1 MPPEHD
7 LQRLLDEEPFV
18 RDLARQLVAGEADEV
33 VQRTWLRAVQQG
45 GAGVDKPRHWL
56 ARILRNVVANLR
68 RDHRRRTTRERAA
81 AVTDLVP
88 SSQELAQ
95 REESRRALVA
105 AVDALPTTLRTVVL
119 LRWFDGKAPRQ
130 IAEALGVPAATVST
144 QLQRALVLLRQ
155 RLDADHGG
163 DRRAWVV
170 PLVPFALRPELPPAL
185 RPELPPALPA
195 LPLVG
200 AATAPHLLLGAIA
213 MTSKTKL
220 AAAAAIVLAAG
231 AWLVFHDPMPPMPNP
246 PVSTT
251 TSAAMPQQGTLG
263 IAANADAPAAALER
277 EVAPVPTAPTAA
289 ATGTVIVRLVHH
301 DRVPAAGAMLTL
313 RERTEDVLFGG
324 LRQRTDADGIA
335 RFEAVAPGRLVAA
348 FELSWETRKSIELA
362 AGKTV
367 EVELELAGGLEVRGL
382 VVDARKNPV
391 AGALVEVAMMGRAD
405 AFPEVV
411 AVTGADGRFEARGC
425 PELCLLGAR
434 AQGHRASNLRFLHG
448 KAGNHAEVE
457 LVLGGDGGTVCGV
470 VVDPTGKPVRGAVVI
485 VGAGDVAGIG
495 GRDNLPPFAG
505 LTRTD
510 ERGEFAVVGLA
521 AGKQPIRVRGGH
533 LAPWRG
539 EVEVQA
545 GLTVT
550 QGVELGP
557 GAVLRGH
564 VVEGTGKP
572 VARAEIEV
580 GDWGDIAHFHGVSDA
595 GGAFELLGLPVGE
608 VVVRAEHGDHGKAR
622 VAVPTTATD
631 VATCTFT
638 LSRGLELKGRVVDQD
653 GQPIAAATI
662 ECLAEDPQEKWIVIA
677 HSDAE
682 GRFVAAN
689 RPEQGKVFLTAN
701 ASGYQERIVRG
712 LDPSKEAELR
722 LQRLQPATVRITG
735 RVVDADGRPVA
746 NAGAH
751 AFCHSVRSGP
761 NHDFTDNDGR
771 FELGPLAP
779 GDWALHV
786 NAAGHPDFRSDT
798 RSLAADFAWDL
809 GTITLQRGGTA
820 RLRLAGEAI
829 DDTRFFVVDAARTQT
844 FGIVTTADGKHTE
857 QLAAGDYFLLIQGPK
872 VAATAVPFPIRV
884 GEEVVVD
891 APLERAHPQTF
902 RVEAPAGAA
911 TDSVKLL
918 LFRGETFVGRTW
930 VDGTSKEPSGAIGLA
945 PGTYRAIGEVG
956 TWRGSATF
964 VVGATSGPP
973 VTVVLR

>member
-81 AVTDLVP
+81 AATDLVP

-163 DRRAWVV
+163 DRRAWMV
-170 PLVPFALRPELPPAL
+170 PLVPFAL

-220 AAAAAIVLAAG
+220 AAAAALVLAAC
-231 AWLVFHDPMPPMPNP
+231 AWLVFHDPMPPVPNP
-246 PVSTT
+246 PVSKTT
-251 TSAAMPQQGTLG
+251 AAAMPQQGSLG
-263 IAANADAPAAALER
+263 IAADADAPAAALPR
-277 EVAPVPTAPTAA
+277 EVAPVPSAPTAA

-301 DRVPAAGAMLTL
+301 DRTPAAGAMLTL
-313 RERTEDVLFGG
+313 RERTEDMLFGG

-348 FELSWETRKSIELA
+348 FELSWETRKSIDLA
-362 AGKTV
+362 AGRTV

-382 VVDARKNPV
+382 VVDAKKNPV
-391 AGALVEVAMMGRAD
+391 AGALVELAMMARGD

-411 AVTGADGRFEARGC
+411 AVTGADGRFVARGC

-457 LVLGGDGGTVCGV
+457 LVLGGDGGAVRGF
-470 VVDPTGKPVRGAVVI
+470 VVDPTGKPVCGAVVI
-485 VGAGDVAGIG
+485 VGAGEVAGIG
-495 GRDNLPPFAG
+495 GRDNLPPFGG

-510 ERGEFAVVGLA
+510 ERGEFSVVGLA
-521 AGKQPIRVRGGH
+521 VGKQPIRVRGGR

-550 QGVELGP
+550 QRVELGP

-580 GDWGDIAHFHGVSDA
+580 GDWGDIDHFRGVSNA
-595 GGAFELLGLPVGE
+595 EGGFELRGLPVGE

-622 VAVPTTATD
+622 VTVPTTATD
-631 VATCTFT
+631 VATCTLT
-638 LSRGLELKGRVVDQD
+638 LSRGLELTGRVVDQD

-662 ECLAEDPQEKWIVIA
+662 ECMAEDPQDNWVVIA
-677 HSDAE
+677 HSDAQ

-689 RPEQGKVFLTAN
+689 RPEQGKVILTAN
-701 ASGYQERIVRG
+701 ASGYQERMLRG

-735 RVVDADGRPVA
+735 RVVDPEGRPVA
-746 NAGAH
+746 NAGAY
-751 AFCHSVRSGP
+751 AFCQSVRSGP

-786 NAAGHPDFRSDT
+786 SAAGHPDFRSDT

-820 RLRLAGEAI
+820 RLRLMGEPI

-844 FGIVTTADGKHTE
+844 FGVVTTADGKHTE
-857 QLAAGDYFLLIQGPK
+857 ALAAGDYFLLIQGPK
-872 VAATAVPFPIRV
+872 VAATAVPFTIRV
-884 GEEVVVD
+884 GEETVVD
-891 APLERAHPQTF
+891 AALERAHPQTF

-911 TDSVKLL
+911 TDTVKLL

-945 PGTYRAIGEVG
+945 PGTYRTIGEVG
-956 TWRGSATF
+956 MWRGSATF

>member
-1 MPPEHD
+1 MPPERD

-45 GAGVDKPRHWL
+45 GAGVEKPRHWL
-56 ARILRNVVANLR
+56 ARILRNVVANLQ
-68 RDHRRRTTRERAA
+68 RDHRRRTARERAA
-81 AVTDLVP
+81 AVPELVP

-130 IAEALGVPAATVST
+130 IAEALGVPVATVST

-155 RLDADHGG
+155 RLDRDHGG
-163 DRRAWVV
+163 DRRAWMV
-170 PLVPFALRPELPPAL
+170 PLVPFALRPELPPA
-185 RPELPPALPA
+185 
-195 LPLVG
+195 PLVLPVAG
-200 AATAPHLLLGAIA
+200 APAAAPLLLGAIA

-220 AAAAAIVLAAG
+220 AAAAALVLAAC
-231 AWLVFHDPMPPMPNP
+231 AWFVFHDPLPPMPNP
-246 PVSTT
+246 SVSKTT
-251 TSAAMPQQGTLG
+251 PAALPQQGTLG

-277 EVAPVPTAPTAA
+277 EVAPVPSAPTAA

-301 DRVPAAGAMLTL
+301 DRIPAAGAVLTL

-324 LRQRTDADGIA
+324 LRQRTDEDGIA

-348 FELSWETRKSIELA
+348 FELSWEARKSIDLA
-362 AGKTV
+362 AGETV
-367 EVELELAGGLEVRGL
+367 EVELELTGGLAVRGL

-391 AGALVEVAMMGRAD
+391 AGALVELAMMARAD

-457 LVLGGDGGTVCGV
+457 LVLGDDGGAVRGF
-470 VVDPTGKPVRGAVVI
+470 VVDPTGKPVQGAVVI
-485 VGAGDVAGIG
+485 VGAEDVAGIG

-510 ERGEFAVVGLA
+510 ERGEFSVVGLA
-521 AGKQPIRVRGGH
+521 AGKQPIRVRGSR

-550 QGVELGP
+550 QRVDLGP

-564 VVEGTGKP
+564 VVEGPGEP

-580 GDWGDIAHFHGVSDA
+580 GEWGDIDHFHGVSDA
-595 GGAFELLGLPVGE
+595 EGAFELLGLPVGE
-608 VVVRAEHGDHGKAR
+608 VVVRAEHGDHGKAQ
-622 VAVPTTATD
+622 VTVPTTATD
-631 VATCTFT
+631 VATCTLT

-653 GQPIAAATI
+653 GQPIGAATI
-662 ECLAEDPQEKWIVIA
+662 ECMAEDPQDKWVVIA

-689 RPEQGKVFLTAN
+689 RPVQGKVVLTAN
-701 ASGYQERIVRG
+701 ASGYQERMMRG

-722 LQRLQPATVRITG
+722 LQRMQPATVRITG
-735 RVVDADGRPVA
+735 RVVDPEGRPVA

-751 AFCHSVRSGP
+751 AFCQSVRSGA

-771 FELGPLAP
+771 FELGPLSP
-779 GDWALHV
+779 GDWALRV
-786 NAAGHPDFRSDT
+786 SAAGHPDFRSDT
-798 RSLAADFAWDL
+798 RSLAANFAWDL

-820 RLRLAGEAI
+820 RLRLVGEAI

-844 FGIVTTADGKHTE
+844 FGVVTTGDGKHTE
-857 QLAAGDYFLLIQGPK
+857 QLAAGDYFLLIQGPT
-872 VAATAVPFPIRV
+872 VAATAPPFTIRV

-891 APLERAHPQTF
+891 APIERAHPQTF
-902 RVEAPAGAA
+902 RCEIPAGAA
-911 TDSVKLL
+911 VDSVAVLV
-918 LFRGETFVGRTW
+918 FRGDTFVGRIW
-930 VDGTSKEPSGAIGLA
+930 VDGKSAEPSGTIGLS
-945 PGTYRAIGEVG
+945 PGAYRAVAAVG
-956 TWRGSATF
+956 ALRGSATF
-964 VVGATSGPP
+964 VVGSTSGPP
-973 VTVVLR
+973 VLVALR

>member
-1 MPPEHD
+1 MPPERD

-45 GAGVDKPRHWL
+45 GAGVEQPRHWL

-68 RDHRRRTTRERAA
+68 RDHRRRAARERAA
-81 AVTDLVP
+81 ASPDLVP

-155 RLDADHGG
+155 RLDRDHGG
-163 DRRAWVV
+163 DRRAWMV
-170 PLVPFALRPELPPAL
+170 PLVPFALRPELPPAPL
-185 RPELPPALPA
+185 AFPVAGAPA
-195 LPLVG
+195 
-200 AATAPHLLLGAIA
+200 AAPLLLGAIA

-220 AAAAAIVLAAG
+220 AAAAALVLAAG
-231 AWLVFHDPMPPMPNP
+231 AWFVFHDPMPPVPNP
-246 PVSTT
+246 PVSKT
-251 TSAAMPQQGTLG
+251 TSAAMPEQGSLG
-263 IAANADAPAAALER
+263 IAADADATAATQER
-277 EVAPVPTAPTAA
+277 EVVLVPSAA
-289 ATGTVIVRLVHH
+289 ATAESGTVIVRLVHH
-301 DRVPAAGAMLTL
+301 DRTPAAGAMLTL

-324 LRQRTDADGIA
+324 LRQCTDADGIA

-348 FELSWETRKSIELA
+348 FELSWETRKSLELA

-367 EVELELAGGLEVRGL
+367 EVELELAGGIDVRGL
-382 VVDARKNPV
+382 VVDAKKNPV
-391 AGALVEVAMMGRAD
+391 AGALVELAMMARGD

-434 AQGHRASNLRFLHG
+434 AEGHRASNLRFLHG

-457 LVLGGDGGTVCGV
+457 LVLGGDGGTVRGF
-470 VVDPTGKPVRGAVVI
+470 VVDPDGRPVPGAVVI
-485 VGAGDVAGIG
+485 VGAGEVAGIG
-495 GRDNLPPFAG
+495 GRDNLPPFGG

-510 ERGEFAVVGLA
+510 ERGEFSVVGLA
-521 AGKQPIRVRGGH
+521 VGKQPIRARGGRF
-533 LAPWRG
+533 APWRG

-545 GLTVT
+545 GLSVT
-550 QGVELGP
+550 QRIDLGP
-557 GAVLRGH
+557 GAALRGR
-564 VVEGTGKP
+564 VVEGNGKP
-572 VARAEIEV
+572 VARAEIEI
-580 GDWGDIAHFHGVSDA
+580 GDWGDIDHFHGTSDA
-595 GGAFELLGLPVGE
+595 EGAFELRGLPVGE
-608 VVVRAEHGDHGKAR
+608 VVVRAEQRDHGKAR
-622 VAVPTTATD
+622 VTVPTTATE
-631 VATCTFT
+631 VATCTLT

-653 GQPIAAATI
+653 GQPIPTATI
-662 ECLAEDPQEKWIVIA
+662 ECLAEDPQDHWVVIA

-689 RPEQGKVFLTAN
+689 RPEKGTVALTAN
-701 ASGYQERIVRG
+701 ASGYQERLVRG
-712 LDPSKEAELR
+712 FDPSQEAHLQ
-722 LQRLQPATVRITG
+722 LQRMQPATVRITG
-735 RVVDADGRPVA
+735 RIVDPDGRPVA
-746 NAGAH
+746 NASTH
-751 AFCHSVRSGP
+751 AFSQSVRSGSS
-761 NHDFTDNDGR
+761 HAFTDDDGR

-786 NAAGHPDFRSDT
+786 RAKGHPEFRSDP
-798 RSLAADFAWDL
+798 RALAANFAWDL
-809 GTITLQRGGTA
+809 GTLTLQRGGTA
-820 RLRLAGEAI
+820 RLRLVGEPN

-844 FGIVTTADGKHTE
+844 FGVVTTADGKHTE
-857 QLAAGDYFLLIQGPK
+857 QLAAGDYFLLIQGPTI
-872 VAATAVPFPIRV
+872 AAIATPFTIRV

-891 APLERAHPQTF
+891 APIEQANPQAF

-911 TDSVKLL
+911 VDSVAVL
-918 LFRGETFVGRTW
+918 LFRGDTFVGRSW
-930 VDGTSKEPSGAIGLA
+930 VDGTSAGPSGSIGLA
-945 PGTYRAIGEVG
+945 PGAYRAVVEAGAL
-956 TWRGSATF
+956 RGSATF

-973 VTVVLR
+973 VTIVLR

>member
-1 MPPEHD
+1 MPPERD

-45 GAGVDKPRHWL
+45 GAGVEKPRHWL

-68 RDHRRRTTRERAA
+68 RDRRRRTARERAA
-81 AVTDLVP
+81 AVPELVP

-130 IAEALGVPAATVST
+130 IAEALGVPTATVST

-155 RLDADHGG
+155 RLDRDHGG
-163 DRRAWVV
+163 DRRAWMV
-170 PLVPFALRPELPPAL
+170 PLVPFALRPELPPAPL
-185 RPELPPALPA
+185 ALPVA
-195 LPLVG
+195 G
-200 AATAPHLLLGAIA
+200 APAAAPLLLGAIA

-231 AWLVFHDPMPPMPNP
+231 AWFVFHDPMPPVPNP
-246 PVSTT
+246 PVAQTT
-251 TSAAMPQQGTLG
+251 PAARPEQGSLG
-263 IAANADAPAAALER
+263 IAANGDATAANPER
-277 EVAPVPTAPTAA
+277 EVVLVPSAPTAA

-301 DRVPAAGAMLTL
+301 DRTKAAGAMLTL

-348 FELSWETRKSIELA
+348 FELGWETRKSIDLA
-362 AGKTV
+362 AGQTV
-367 EVELELAGGLEVRGL
+367 EVELELEGGLAVRGL

-391 AGALVEVAMMGRAD
+391 AGALVELAMMGRAD

-434 AQGHRASNLRFLHG
+434 AEGHRASNLRFLHG
-448 KAGNHAEVE
+448 KAGNQAEVE
-457 LVLGGDGGTVCGV
+457 LVLGDDGGAVRGF
-470 VVDPTGKPVRGAVVI
+470 VVDPTGKPVQGAVVI

-510 ERGEFAVVGLA
+510 ERGEFSVVGLA
-521 AGKQPIRVRGGH
+521 AGKQPIRVRGGR

-550 QGVELGP
+550 QRIELGP

-564 VVEGTGKP
+564 VVEGPGKP

-580 GDWGDIAHFHGVSDA
+580 GDWGDIDHFHGVSDA
-595 GGAFELLGLPVGE
+595 EGAFELSGLPVGE

-622 VAVPTTATD
+622 VTVPTTATE
-631 VATCTFT
+631 VASCQLE
-638 LSRGLELKGRVVDQD
+638 LSRGLELKGRIVDPD
-653 GQPIAAATI
+653 GQPIATAI
-662 ECLAEDPQEKWIVIA
+662 VECMAEGSQQDRWIA
-677 HSDAE
+677 FTHSDAQ
-682 GRFVAAN
+682 GRFVAGN
-689 RPEQGKVFLTAN
+689 RPEQGKVTLTVH
-701 ASGYQERIVRG
+701 ASGYEQLVVRG
-712 LDPSKEAELR
+712 LDPSEEAVLQLR
-722 LQRLQPATVRITG
+722 RTQPATVRITG
-735 RVVDADGRPVA
+735 RIVDPEGRPVA
-746 NAGAH
+746 NAGASG
-751 AFCHSVRSGP
+751 FCQTVR
-761 NHDFTDNDGR
+761 TDQTHGVTDSDGR
-771 FELGPLAP
+771 FELGPLVP
-779 GDWALHV
+779 GDWVVHV
-786 NAAGHPDFRSDT
+786 RAAGHPDFRGEPRT
-798 RSLAADFAWDL
+798 LAAEAAWDL

-820 RLRLAGEAI
+820 RVRLVGEPI
-829 DDTRFFVVDAARTQT
+829 DDARFLIVDAARKQT
-844 FGIVTTADGKHTE
+844 FGVVTTTDGKRSE
-857 QLAAGDYFLLIQGPK
+857 VLAAGDYALLVLGPT
-872 VAATAVPFPIRV
+872 VAAMAVPFTIRV

-891 APLERAHPQTF
+891 APIEPAHPQAF
-902 RVEAPAGAA
+902 RCEVPAGAA
-911 TDSVKLL
+911 TDTVKVL
-918 LFRGETFVGRTW
+918 LFRGEAFVGRTW
-930 VDGTSKEPSGAIGLA
+930 VDGKSAEPSGTIGLA
-945 PGTYRAIGEVG
+945 PGTYRAVAEFGAL
-956 TWRGSATF
+956 RGSATF
-964 VVGATSGPP
+964 MVGATSGPP
-973 VTVVLR
+973 VTIVLR

>member
-1 MPPEHD
+1 MPPERD

-45 GAGVDKPRHWL
+45 GAGVEKPRHWL

-68 RDHRRRTTRERAA
+68 RDRRRRTARERAA
-81 AVTDLVP
+81 AVPELVP

-130 IAEALGVPAATVST
+130 IAEALGVPTATVST

-163 DRRAWVV
+163 DRRAWMV
-170 PLVPFALRPELPPAL
+170 PLVPFALRPELPPAPL
-185 RPELPPALPA
+185 AFPVAGAPA
-195 LPLVG
+195 
-200 AATAPHLLLGAIA
+200 AAPLLLGAIA

-220 AAAAAIVLAAG
+220 AAAAAIVLAAA
-231 AWLVFHDPMPPMPNP
+231 AWFVFHDPMPPVPNP
-246 PVSTT
+246 PVSQTT
-251 TSAAMPQQGTLG
+251 PAAMPQQGSLG
-263 IAANADAPAAALER
+263 IAANADATAADPAR
-277 EVAPVPTAPTAA
+277 EVALVPTAPTAA
-289 ATGTVIVRLVHH
+289 TTGIVIVRLVHH
-301 DRVPAAGAMLTL
+301 DRAPAAGAMLTL
-313 RERTEDVLFGG
+313 RDRTEDALFGG
-324 LRQRTDADGIA
+324 LRQRTDAFGIA

-348 FELSWETRKSIELA
+348 FELGWETRKDIDLA
-362 AGKTV
+362 AGRTV
-367 EVELELAGGLEVRGL
+367 EVELQLEGGLEVRGI

-391 AGALVEVAMMGRAD
+391 AGALVELAMMGRAD
-405 AFPEVV
+405 AFPEMV

-434 AQGHRASNLRFLHG
+434 AEGHRASNLRFLHG
-448 KAGNHAEVE
+448 KAGNRAEVE
-457 LVLGGDGGTVCGV
+457 LVLGDDGGAVRGV

-485 VGAGDVAGIG
+485 VGAGEVAGIG

-510 ERGEFAVVGLA
+510 ERGEFSVVGLA
-521 AGKQPIRVRGGH
+521 AGKQPIRVRGGR

-550 QGVELGP
+550 QRIELGP

-564 VVEGTGKP
+564 VVEGPDKP

-580 GDWGDIAHFHGVSDA
+580 GEWGDIDHFHGVSNA
-595 GGAFELLGLPVGE
+595 EGAFELLGLPVGE

-622 VAVPTTATD
+622 VTVPTTATE
-631 VATCTFT
+631 VATCTLT

-662 ECLAEDPQEKWIVIA
+662 ECMAEDPQDNWVVIA

-689 RPEQGKVFLTAN
+689 RPEKGKVVLTAN
-701 ASGYQERIVRG
+701 ASGYQERMERG
-712 LDPSKEAELR
+712 VDPSKEVELR

-735 RVVDADGRPVA
+735 RVVDPDGRPVA
-746 NAGAH
+746 NAAAH
-751 AFCHSVRSGP
+751 AFCQSAPSGP
-761 NHDFTDNDGR
+761 NHDFTDDDGR
-771 FELGPLAP
+771 FELGPLPP

-786 NAAGHPDFRSDT
+786 RAAGHPDFRGDT
-798 RSLAADFAWDL
+798 RSLAANVAWDL

-820 RLRLAGEAI
+820 RVRLIGEPT

-844 FGIVTTADGKHTE
+844 FGVVTTADGKHTE
-857 QLAAGDYFLLIQGPK
+857 QLVAGDYFLLIQGPT
-872 VAATAVPFPIRV
+872 VAATATPFTIRV

-891 APLERAHPQTF
+891 APIEPAHPQAF
-902 RVEAPAGAA
+902 RCEIPAGAA
-911 TDSVKLL
+911 VDSVAVL
-918 LFRGETFVGRTW
+918 LFRGDTFVGRSW
-930 VDGTSKEPSGAIGLA
+930 VDGKSAEPSGTIGLS
-945 PGTYRAIGEVG
+945 PGAYRAVVEVG
-956 TWRGSATF
+956 ALRGSATF
-964 VVGATSGPP
+964 AVGATSGPP
-973 VTVVLR
+973 VTIVLR